1 MGLFAAATG
10 KFESF
15 AIDTKQK
22 KTLCL
27 TAYC

>member
-1 MGLFAAATG
+1 VGLFAAATG

-22 KTLCL
+22 KNLV
-27 TAYC
+27 